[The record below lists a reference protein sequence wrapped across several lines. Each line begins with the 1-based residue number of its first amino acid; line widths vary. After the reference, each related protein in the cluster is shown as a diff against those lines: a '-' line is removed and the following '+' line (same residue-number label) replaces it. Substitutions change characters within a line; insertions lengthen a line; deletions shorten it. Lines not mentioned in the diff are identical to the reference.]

1 MFIQA
6 GKHALQMAPEARLKL
21 VVDRMRPLL
30 KAGEYNAALEQA
42 VVDLGL
48 ILAGGEPREE
58 GESSYWGL
66 AVFLSIFAGIVGFTQ
81 W

>member
-1 MFIQA
+1 MFIYA
-6 GKHALQMAPEARLKL
+6 GKHALQVAPEARLKL

-30 KAGEYNAALEQA
+30 KAGDYNTAVEQA

-48 ILAGGEPREE
+48 ILAGAEPKEE
-58 GESSYWGL
+58 SESSHWGL
-66 AVFLSIFAGIVGFTQ
+66 GVFLSIFAGIIGFTQ